1 MRVMVILYVFI
12 IRYLNKWWAK
22 YCWLKIYLLLTCRV
36 SSFHYSMGSG
46 TTETWSRHF
55 VREPKGSPPSAVP
68 FRGPKRIWD
77 IKYGY
82 STFRNR
88 LRIYV
93 HTKRYFRT
101 GGNRINMEGNDE
113 STLVE
118 FIKIKNSR
126 KNNNFLLCCCVRDTK
141 RRKIDDKFWE
151 GRPGPSDGRNL
162 TQTKRHTWN
171 KHCKYLRR

>member
-1 MRVMVILYVFI
+1 
-12 IRYLNKWWAK
+12 
-22 YCWLKIYLLLTCRV
+22 
-36 SSFHYSMGSG
+36 MGSG

-118 FIKIKNSR
+118 FIKIKKQPKEQQFSAL
-126 KNNNFLLCCCVRDTK
+126 LLC
-141 RRKIDDKFWE
+141 
-151 GRPGPSDGRNL
+151 PGHKEAKN
-162 TQTKRHTWN
+162 
-171 KHCKYLRR
+171 